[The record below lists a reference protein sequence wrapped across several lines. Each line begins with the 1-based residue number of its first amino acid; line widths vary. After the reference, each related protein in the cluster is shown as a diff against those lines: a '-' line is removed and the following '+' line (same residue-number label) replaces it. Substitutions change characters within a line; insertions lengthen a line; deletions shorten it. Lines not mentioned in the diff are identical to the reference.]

1 MRFDEPGLEAYLKE
15 INQLPLLSAAEE
27 KRLARR
33 IAKGDRDARDRMI
46 RANLRLVVHL
56 ANRYARPGVAL
67 MDLGRIVA
75 EGTPDELRERYGA
88 KNLEDVFMEVTNHE

>member
-1 MRFDEPGLEAYLKE
+1 
-15 INQLPLLSAAEE
+15 
-27 KRLARR
+27 
-33 IAKGDRDARDRMI
+33 
-46 RANLRLVVHL
+46 
-56 ANRYARPGVAL
+56 